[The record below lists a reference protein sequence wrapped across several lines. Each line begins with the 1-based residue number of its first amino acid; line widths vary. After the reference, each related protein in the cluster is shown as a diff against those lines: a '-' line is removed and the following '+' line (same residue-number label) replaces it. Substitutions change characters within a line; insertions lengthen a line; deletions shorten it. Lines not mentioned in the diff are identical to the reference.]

1 MLLYAGFPC
10 GSNTYFRMKLSE
22 ELTARGF
29 VNQIAGESIEEIVDG
44 PKRVV
49 YHGID
54 PSADSAHAGNFVQ
67 WILLRHLANAGHKII
82 FLVGGGTGRIGDP
95 KPDAER
101 TLTETAVIDE
111 NVAKLKAQAEQLMG
125 GEVEFVNNLDWLGS
139 VGLIDF
145 LRDIGKHFTINELI
159 KKDAISRRMESE
171 VGISYTE
178 FAYPLL
184 QAYDYLMLHRQYG
197 CDLQTG
203 GSDQWAN
210 IVAGVDLIRRV
221 EGKIVY
227 ALTQALVVDK
237 TTGKKFGKSEGNAVW
252 LDPEKTSPYV
262 FYQFWLNTSDEN
274 VIDFLKRFTF
284 VPLSEITEIEQ
295 TFAVNPGARV
305 AQKRLAHEVTMLVHG
320 GEACALV
327 EHASEALFGGV
338 SFTDLTAEELS
349 IVKENAPNFTIANKT
364 TLIDALVAA
373 TLSSSKREARTFIE
387 GGAVQVNGVKVED
400 VNRELS
406 SEQDGADVLLR
417 RGKKQYAIVSI
428 NE

>member
-1 MLLYAGFPC
+1 
-10 GSNTYFRMKLSE
+10 MKLSE
-22 ELTARGF
+22 ELEKRGF

-44 PKRVV
+44 EKRVV

-67 WILLRHLANAGHKII
+67 WILLRHLVNAGHKVV

-101 TLTETAVIDE
+101 TLTDTVVIDE
-111 NVAKLKAQAEQLMG
+111 NVAKLKAQAEQLIG

-145 LRDIGKHFTINELI
+145 LRDIGKHFTVNELV

-184 QAYDYLMLHRQYG
+184 QAYDYLMLHRKYG

-210 IVAGVDLIRRV
+210 IVAGVDLIRRI
-221 EGKIVY
+221 EGKTVY
-227 ALTQALVVDK
+227 ALTQALVIDK

-252 LDPEKTSPYV
+252 LDPEKTSPYQ
-262 FYQFWLNTSDEN
+262 FYQFWLNVTDDN

-284 VPLSEITEIEQ
+284 VSLEEISEIEKEFT
-295 TFAVNPGARV
+295 VNPGSRN
-305 AQKRLAHEVTMLVHG
+305 AQKRLAHEVTAFIHGVDTARTVARVSESLFGEIALGDLTDEEKNILKLNAPICKVANQTMLLDV
-320 GEACALV
+320 LV
-327 EHASEALFGGV
+327 ES
-338 SFTDLTAEELS
+338 
-349 IVKENAPNFTIANKT
+349 
-364 TLIDALVAA
+364 
-373 TLSSSKREARTFIE
+373 TLSSSKREGRTFVE
-387 GGAVQVNGVKVED
+387 SGAVQINGKKIED
-400 VNRELS
+400 VETVIA
-406 SEQDGADVLLR
+406 EEVYGEMFLLK
-417 RGKKQYAIVSI
+417 RGKKNVSLVCFT
-428 NE
+428 